1 MKRALWITF
10 IAVALIALAAIGW
23 IARRFD
29 KPSRHEPLS
38 PRRHERLVHAH
49 ELAEHR
55 RRDRRSGWGSR
66 PTAYAR

>member
-29 KPSRHEPLS
+29 KPSRHEQLS
-38 PRRHERLVHAH
+38 PRRGERLVHAH
-49 ELAEHR
+49 EPDNR
-55 RRDRRSGWGSR
+55 RRNRRAGWGSR